1 MLCLVHKVNREV
13 RAGLFIYKELSLS
26 VVFPSL
32 AFGSLLSFRREAD
45 LAGMFFVPASLF
57 TGGGAGKESRFL
69 ITPWVGGAE
78 SEKKFQPA
86 RQCLSPLLPTP
97 RSSLCH

>member
-32 AFGSLLSFRREAD
+32 AFGSLLSFRKEAD

-57 TGGGAGKESRFL
+57 TEGKESRFV
-69 ITPWVGGAE
+69 IMPWVGGAG

-86 RQCLSPLLPTP
+86 RQCLSPPLPTP